1 MKTNEIKTF
10 NCNIDNDDYYSIK
23 VIGLVD
29 GEDETIVTL
38 DIDIAEDTHGNKYEL
53 IGGEFDEETEQYTK
67 ITLKKI

>member
-10 NCNIDNDDYYSIK
+10 NCNINNDDYYSIK
-23 VIGLVD
+23 VVGLVD

-38 DIDIAEDTHGNKYEL
+38 DIDIAEDTYGNKYEL